1 MLFARPRPSS
11 SPNPSSQ
18 GKAGFFSFFFFP
30 LLKLRLNRSLNTLN
44 YKHTHAEAW
53 KFSAWNERDSFP
65 IYREEAYNISRVLH
79 LQNQLVYTIEIND
92 LPISYFSAGVSKIPR
107 SFVFRPTSKITCG
120 FRFTLPAAQNST
132 SLYAIPSRLKKKKKT
147 SYYKT

>member
-18 GKAGFFSFFFFP
+18 GKSWFFSFFFFP

-92 LPISYFSAGVSKIPR
+92 LPISYFFFLPGYQKSCVR
-107 SFVFRPTSKITCG
+107 SFSVPLLRLHAVSDSRCPRLRIRP
-120 FRFTLPAAQNST
+120 
-132 SLYAIPSRLKKKKKT
+132 LYMQFHQD
-147 SYYKT
+147 